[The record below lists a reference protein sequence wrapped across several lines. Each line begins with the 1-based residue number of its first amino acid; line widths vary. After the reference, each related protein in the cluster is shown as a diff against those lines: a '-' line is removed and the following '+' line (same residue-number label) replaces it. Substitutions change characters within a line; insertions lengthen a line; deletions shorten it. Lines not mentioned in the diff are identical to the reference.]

1 METKNHKNRL
11 IALDY
16 WRGLAA
22 IAMLIYHFF
31 AIFHFY
37 DIFTVPY
44 QALANP
50 LIILLEAIG
59 SFARISFIL
68 IFAISSQL
76 TTHQNFRKKSFR
88 LIKLLSASV
97 IISLFTTIFVPE
109 YAIYLGIFHFLTIAT
124 LIIYIC
130 QYFKLPNYT
139 ILLIGIICYLL
150 PISNNQSILATIWGT
165 NTVNSLDYFPL
176 KNWLII
182 IGIGLAIS
190 HKLIELLK
198 NKTAIQNLQHNPLSK
213 LGSNTFG
220 FYFIHIAILIAL
232 AELILILS

>member
-1 METKNHKNRL
+1 METKNYKNRL

-16 WRGLAA
+16 WRGLSA

-37 DIFTVPY
+37 EIFTVPY
-44 QALANP
+44 QASANP
-50 LIILLEAIG
+50 LVFLLEATG

-68 IFAISSQL
+68 IFTISSQL
-76 TTHQNFRKKSFR
+76 TAHQNFRQKSYR
-88 LIKLLSASV
+88 LIKLLSASI
-97 IISLFTTIFVPE
+97 IISLFTTLFIPE

-124 LIIYIC
+124 LIIYLC
-130 QYFKLPNYT
+130 QYFQLPNYT
-139 ILLIGIICYLL
+139 ILVVGTICYLL
-150 PISNNQSILATIWGT
+150 PTSNNQSILATIWGA
-165 NTVNSLDYFPL
+165 NGINSLDYFPL
-176 KNWLII
+176 KSWLII

-213 LGSNTFG
+213 LGSKTFG
-220 FYFIHIAILIAL
+220 FYFIHIVILIAL
-232 AELILILS
+232 AELISILS